1 MAREAH
7 ERLAFDHIT
16 FTPNSK
22 TIKGGDAIEKSAADG
37 VAYKVW
43 AAQSVEQ
50 EVHKAGWRLAALLSE
65 ALKNQH

>member
-7 ERLAFDHIT
+7 ERLTFDHIT

-22 TIKGGDAIEKSAADG
+22 TIKGGDAIEKSPAGRSLPD
-37 VAYKVW
+37 KVW

-50 EVHKAGWRLAALLSE
+50 EVHKAGWRLAAL
-65 ALKNQH
+65 